1 MPNYIK
7 WYRDGEVV
15 AEYRQRDSIP
25 QYKKLLMVT
34 YAIGPFYHNSLPQ
47 WTDKDTLTIDYVFAY
62 RLKTDCN
69 TDVSIRTINDW
80 QSYMPSV
87 KQSIAIGSQNGLT
100 LPQGSDK
107 TLIAT
112 KTILIDQPF
121 ELQQG
126 TQLTLKIQE
135 CPDNPIGETGNKH
148 NNNYTL

>member
-1 MPNYIK
+1 MRASVNIGDCKSPSSAPADCK
-7 WYRDGEVV
+7 SAGTGYRDGEVV

-100 LPQGSDK
+100 VP
-107 TLIAT
+107 TR
-112 KTILIDQPF
+112 
-121 ELQQG
+121 
-126 TQLTLKIQE
+126 
-135 CPDNPIGETGNKH
+135 H
-148 NNNYTL
+148 